1 MSDEGPRGQQLHEF
15 TISLD
20 ADRPT
25 ASLMRLVGLVH
36 SHGADLHEASFHV
49 APRTSRAT
57 AVLAI
62 AGRPERAA
70 ALGRKLR
77 RMVETIDVVGPCS
90 MARPADPEEVS
101 SMA

>member
-1 MSDEGPRGQQLHEF
+1 MSDEDPPGQQLHEF

-25 ASLMRLVGLVH
+25 ASLLRLVGLVH

-49 APRTSRAT
+49 LPRASHAT

-62 AGRPERAA
+62 TGRPERAA

-77 RMVETIDVVGPCS
+77 RMVETTDVVGPCS
-90 MARPADPEEVS
+90 MTRPAGTGEVS